1 MSKVGKIAK
10 GVAIGLVLAIILNI
24 ALMAVIWFV
33 GLRKYYKP
41 PKELQAVATASLGDL
56 SGKVSDK
63 TLQQFQNSEKS
74 EAYALGVNANGDIVF
89 MNPKKAWK
97 AAKKEYKEG
106 RKFVD
111 KKLNYKHSS
120 KTYYMAYID
129 VAKDIDKNK
138 EATDLQKRRIKEW
151 ANFLEIY
158 KNSFP
163 ENARR

>member
-1 MSKVGKIAK
+1 
-10 GVAIGLVLAIILNI
+10 
-24 ALMAVIWFV
+24 
-33 GLRKYYKP
+33 
-41 PKELQAVATASLGDL
+41 
-56 SGKVSDK
+56 
-63 TLQQFQNSEKS
+63 
-74 EAYALGVNANGDIVF
+74 

-138 EATDLQKRRIKEW
+138 EATDLQKQRIKEW

>member
-111 KKLNYKHSS
+111 HKLNCTAPRRTTWLISMS
-120 KTYYMAYID
+120 RRTL
-129 VAKDIDKNK
+129 
-138 EATDLQKRRIKEW
+138 TRIKKRQISRSS
-151 ANFLEIY
+151 AS
-158 KNSFP
+158 KNGRTSWKSTKTVS
-163 ENARR
+163 RRTHGAK

>member
-63 TLQQFQNSEKS
+63 TLQQFQNSENS
-74 EAYALGVNANGDIVF
+74 EAYALGVNTNGDIVF

>member
-63 TLQQFQNSEKS
+63 TLQQFQNSENS

-97 AAKKEYKEG
+97 AATTWLISMS
-106 RKFVD
+106 RRT
-111 KKLNYKHSS
+111 L
-120 KTYYMAYID
+120 T
-129 VAKDIDKNK
+129 
-138 EATDLQKRRIKEW
+138 RIKKRQISRSS
-151 ANFLEIY
+151 AS
-158 KNSFP
+158 KNGRTSWKFTKTVS
-163 ENARR
+163 RRTHGAK

>member
-63 TLQQFQNSEKS
+63 TLQQLISEPEAGCYMSGSGDASANSVAIAYDAIVTPVS
-74 EAYALGVNANGDIVF
+74 EAVTNVPIASVLFIVE
-89 MNPKKAWK
+89 WDT
-97 AAKKEYKEG
+97 AA
-106 RKFVD
+106 
-111 KKLNYKHSS
+111 
-120 KTYYMAYID
+120 
-129 VAKDIDKNK
+129 
-138 EATDLQKRRIKEW
+138 
-151 ANFLEIY
+151 
-158 KNSFP
+158 
-163 ENARR
+163 

>member
-24 ALMAVIWFV
+24 ALMAVIWFA

-41 PKELQAVATASLGDL
+41 PKELAAVTTASMADIT
-56 SGKVSDK
+56 GKVDED
-63 TLQQFQNSEKS
+63 TLQAFQTSEKS
-74 EAYALGVNANGDIVF
+74 EAYALGVNANGDLVF

-97 AAKKEYKEG
+97 VAKKQFKEG

-138 EATDLQKRRIKEW
+138 EATDLQKKRIKEW